1 MNAQKITLY
10 FKNGKTQTITTKN
23 PDKAKRVYGAECYM
37 EIAR

>member
-23 PDKAKRVYGAECYM
+23 PDKAKRVYGAESYM